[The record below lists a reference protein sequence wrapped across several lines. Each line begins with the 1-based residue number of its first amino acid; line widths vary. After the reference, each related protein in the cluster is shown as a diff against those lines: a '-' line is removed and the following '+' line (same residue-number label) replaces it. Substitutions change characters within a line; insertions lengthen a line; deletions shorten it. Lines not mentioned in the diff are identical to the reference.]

1 MERALVRFVKVAT
14 LFLLASLG
22 LHIAALE
29 PQGKTASQSSDAGA
43 SIVGHVVS
51 SQTGR
56 AFEGVHV
63 RLLSIQ
69 RAPDNVIVYGAI
81 SRQTGQFSIKSIQ
94 PGSYLVTAEKVG
106 FVFVPTGDKRGEIS
120 NVLSLKAGQNLT
132 NLTLQMTPH
141 AVISGHVLDEYGDP
155 MAGVPV
161 QVAPA
166 KPDPMTNG
174 RYTATDDRGEF
185 RVSIAPGKYYVK
197 AGNSSTGGSYR
208 ESEEIRTDGTTE
220 TSYSE
225 TYYPDSPNANAA
237 SPLELTPGSELSGLD
252 IRLIHSTPHAIGGLV
267 SGIPSTAK
275 SVTVTIISGTSAD
288 GTGFS
293 SDGNSAKAF
302 RFAHL
307 TPGFY
312 RVYAQCAAGDHQLQ
326 SPIAEIKLSDSDA
339 RLNLVLGAGADLVGK
354 VNIVGLSAEGS
365 AALGGRYVQLTSNV
379 IGATPLNAPVTR
391 DGSIHIRD
399 VFAGKYVVQLQPI
412 RENEFI
418 QSITLNGTTASDHTL
433 DLSDGV
439 EGSKLTIT
447 LNPNGGQIS
456 GRVQFPDGG
465 QVFVPALV
473 MLETDGKTTPGAIRS
488 SVTGPD
494 GWYTFKAL
502 PPGKYK
508 LFAVSL
514 IGAKTEMSDLVKH
527 YDPLAEI
534 VDVKEADRVS
544 KDLKVLTAEAR
555 E

>member
-1 MERALVRFVKVAT
+1 VERALVRFVKVAT
-14 LFLLASLG
+14 VVLLTSLG
-22 LHIAALE
+22 LYIGALE
-29 PQGKTASQSSDAGA
+29 PQGKTVSQSSHAGA

-56 AFEGVHV
+56 AMEGVHV

-69 RAPDNVIVYGAI
+69 RSPDNVIVYGAI
-81 SRQTGQFSIKSIQ
+81 SRQTGQFSIHSIH
-94 PGSYLVTAEKVG
+94 PGSYLLTAEKVG
-106 FVFVPTGDKRGEIS
+106 FVFVPAGDKPGEIS
-120 NVLSLKAGQNLT
+120 NALSLQAGQNLT
-132 NLTLQMTPH
+132 NLKLQMTPR

-161 QVAPA
+161 QVVPA

-197 AGNSSTGGSYR
+197 AGNSSTAGDR

-225 TYYPDSPNANAA
+225 TYYPDSLIANAA
-237 SPLELTPGSELSGLD
+237 SLLQLLPGSELSGVD
-252 IRLIHSTPHAIGGLV
+252 IHLVHSTPHAIGGLV

-275 SVTVTIISGTSAD
+275 SVTVTLISGTSSY

-307 TPGFY
+307 SPGFY

-339 RLNLVLGAGADLVGK
+339 RLNLVLGAGADIVGK
-354 VNIVGLSAEGS
+354 VNIAGLSAEG
-365 AALGGRYVQLTSNV
+365 AEALGGRYVQMTSNV
-379 IGATPLNAPVTR
+379 MGAAPLSAPVAR
-391 DGSIHIRD
+391 DGEIHIRD
-399 VFAGKYVVQLQPI
+399 VFAGKYVVQLQPL

-418 QSITLNGTTASDHTL
+418 QSITLNGTPASENTI

-447 LNPNGGQIS
+447 VNPNGGQIS

-465 QVFVPALV
+465 QVFVPAVV
-473 MLETDGKTTPGAIRS
+473 MLERDGNTTPEAIRS
-488 SVTGPD
+488 SAPGPD
-494 GWYTFKAL
+494 GSYTFKAL

-514 IGAKTEMSDLVKH
+514 IGAKTEVADLLKQ
-527 YDPLAEI
+527 YDRLAEI
-534 VDVKEADRVS
+534 VAVKEADRES